1 MIGTDFSG
9 HSADVMA
16 YMIYNVNR
24 RNTTMD
30 LKEKI
35 AVMQHFE
42 QGGEIEVNNIQDPSP
57 YWVRCYCPCW
67 QWDKCVYRIKPKE
80 PRSFWLVEWTTPTPP
95 KPTPTQPKPIRV
107 RVCHNLDQAWET
119 LNRCE
124 KRHTLCPAYRI
135 YRIVELR
142 EVLP

>member
-16 YMIYNVNR
+16 YMIYNMNR

-42 QGGEIEVNNIQDPSP
+42 QGGSVQCCRAVAIYGNTWQDTTCPS
-57 YWVRCYCPCW
+57 
-67 QWDKCVYRIKPKE
+67 WDWDNWIYRIKPKE
-80 PRSFWLVEWTTPTPP
+80 PRSFWLVEWTTPT
-95 KPTPTQPKPIRV
+95 QPKPIRV
-107 RVCHNLDQAWET
+107 RVCHNLDQARET

-124 KRHTLCPAYRI
+124 KRHALCPAYRI